1 MCNAGHGGAQRPKVY
16 IGDISLEV
24 WGRKGEWNFG
34 LFRHHLW
41 SKFVLYTSQQMP
53 PLEIMGP
60 LSLSDDWVSQTDV
73 LFDTQS
79 EAKEQAE
86 RWFSE
91 WVINQFLE
99 HRPSMEVGV

>member
-1 MCNAGHGGAQRPKVY
+1 
-16 IGDISLEV
+16 
-24 WGRKGEWNFG
+24 
-34 LFRHHLW
+34 
-41 SKFVLYTSQQMP
+41 
-53 PLEIMGP
+53 
-60 LSLSDDWVSQTDV
+60 SLSDDWVSQTDV